1 MKVSIFSTCVM
12 DLMFPQV
19 GIAMVEVLERLGIE
33 TDLPEQQICCGQ
45 PTYNSGLAQESM
57 PTIKNQI
64 DAFESSDYVIGIA
77 GSCSGMFTEYPH
89 MFGEGDPYKEKAID
103 LANKSY
109 EFTQFLYRVLGLE
122 DLGAT
127 FNGEKAT
134 YHRSCHMTRILG
146 EREAPFILLDKV
158 KGLELLSLPH
168 LENCCGFGGTFSV
181 KAPEISKMM
190 VAEKTRDILSTG
202 AEILISADLGCLMNI
217 GGKLN
222 RDGKKVRVMHI
233 AEILNT
239 NVDLERI
246 DAIKNP
252 AFIK

>member
-1 MKVSIFSTCVM
+1 
-12 DLMFPQV
+12 
-19 GIAMVEVLERLGIE
+19 
-33 TDLPEQQICCGQ
+33 
-45 PTYNSGLAQESM
+45 
-57 PTIKNQI
+57 
-64 DAFESSDYVIGIA
+64 
-77 GSCSGMFTEYPH
+77 
-89 MFGEGDPYKEKAID
+89 
-103 LANKSY
+103 
-109 EFTQFLYRVLGLE
+109 
-122 DLGAT
+122 
-127 FNGEKAT
+127 
-134 YHRSCHMTRILG
+134 
-146 EREAPFILLDKV
+146 
-158 KGLELLSLPH
+158 
-168 LENCCGFGGTFSV
+168 GFGGTFSV
-181 KAPEISKMM
+181 KAPEISEMM

>member
-1 MKVSIFSTCVM
+1 
-12 DLMFPQV
+12 MF
-19 GIAMVEVLERLGIE
+19 
-33 TDLPEQQICCGQ
+33 D
-45 PTYNSGLAQESM
+45 
-57 PTIKNQI
+57 
-64 DAFESSDYVIGIA
+64 
-77 GSCSGMFTEYPH
+77 
-89 MFGEGDPYKEKAID
+89 EGDPYKEKAID
-103 LANKSY
+103 LADKSY
-109 EFTQFLYRVLGLE
+109 EFTQFLYRVLGIE

-146 EREAPFILLDKV
+146 EREAPFVLLEKV
-158 KGLELLSLPH
+158 KGLELLPLPH

-181 KAPEISKMM
+181 KAPEISEMM